1 MKRRTWTPDDQRAAL
16 AEAEARLSVS
26 PRARLSLRQ
35 AAALEGCHPDTLAR
49 RRRAGRI
56 RGSGGNTRGN
66 PLTFTLADLG
76 RGTGSPKGE

>member
-1 MKRRTWTPDDQRAAL
+1 MKQRSWTPADRLAAL
-16 AEAEARLSVS
+16 AEAEALLAVS

-49 RRRAGRI
+49 RMKAGRV
-56 RGSGGNTRGN
+56 RGHGGGLRGHR
-66 PLTFTLADLG
+66 LTFTLADLG